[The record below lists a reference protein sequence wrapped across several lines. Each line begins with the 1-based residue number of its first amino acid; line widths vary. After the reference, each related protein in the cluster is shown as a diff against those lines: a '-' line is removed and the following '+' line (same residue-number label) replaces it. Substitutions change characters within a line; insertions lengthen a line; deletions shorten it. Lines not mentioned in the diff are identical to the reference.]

1 MLVVAS
7 SEALKRNRICH
18 KMECMYAKRIKPDNW
33 ITMSLTQAGKRNFYE
48 CTYCAGLRGDVRIRE
63 SQLDYYEK
71 RGVKCT
77 YLENR
82 NILYMQTN
90 VGFWKVFQ
98 DTKDGRYVL
107 YHRNKYNPA
116 MEFVYATH
124 GEFHRQH
131 DMKKTDSLVKII
143 EYILAHDEAKVIM
156 MDDYKKLPRQ
166 TKKQKKYYK
175 QAKNR
180 ERSRQ
185 IRNVDALFAQLEA
198 QNPELKQVSIYG
210 C

>member
-18 KMECMYAKRIKPDNW
+18 KMECMYAQRIKPDNW

-48 CTYCAGLRGDVRIRE
+48 CKYCAGLRGDVRIRE

-77 YLENR
+77 YLEKR
-82 NILYMQTN
+82 DTLYMQTN

-107 YHRNKYNPA
+107 YHRNKYNPV
-116 MEFVYATH
+116 MEFEYATH

-131 DMKKTDSLVKII
+131 DMKRTESLVKII
-143 EYILAHDEAKVIM
+143 EYVLAHDEAKVIM

-175 QAKNR
+175 QAKHR